1 MDQYFERLVAV
12 TENELM
18 PLRIRFMVQDIIEM
32 RRNKWMP
39 RKLGK
44 APEGPRT
51 IAQVREDAY
60 RDGCIYMP
68 QASPPGANNIL
79 KNAAAAG
86 MGGGTCVRGGKKLKY
101 SLFFA

>member
-1 MDQYFERLVAV
+1 MDQYFERLSQATV
-12 TENELM
+12 NNSL

-86 MGGGTCVRGGKKLKY
+86 MGGGTVFPTGAFSR
-101 SLFFA
+101 